1 MKKVQQGNQQ
11 ALRILIE
18 RYKHHV
24 FKVIYH
30 VVRNPKDAEDL
41 AQETFIK
48 MVDALPSY
56 QNQGFTT
63 WLSRIAVHK
72 AIDFNRKKQRQK
84 EDLTF
89 FDQDYQLTDGHNPE
103 EQYLAKHE
111 REMVRAAI
119 MEMPDK
125 LRLVV
130 QLYHLEGLSYKEI
143 SDQLNMKESTIK
155 MRLYRARNWMKE
167 NWKKEDF

>member
-1 MKKVQQGNQQ
+1 
-11 ALRILIE
+11 
-18 RYKHHV
+18 
-24 FKVIYH
+24 
-30 VVRNPKDAEDL
+30 
-41 AQETFIK
+41 
-48 MVDALPSY
+48 
-56 QNQGFTT
+56 
-63 WLSRIAVHK
+63 
-72 AIDFNRKKQRQK
+72 
-84 EDLTF
+84 
-89 FDQDYQLTDGHNPE
+89 
-103 EQYLAKHE
+103 
-111 REMVRAAI
+111 MVRAAI

>member
-1 MKKVQQGNQQ
+1 
-11 ALRILIE
+11 
-18 RYKHHV
+18 
-24 FKVIYH
+24 
-30 VVRNPKDAEDL
+30 
-41 AQETFIK
+41 
-48 MVDALPSY
+48 
-56 QNQGFTT
+56 
-63 WLSRIAVHK
+63 
-72 AIDFNRKKQRQK
+72 
-84 EDLTF
+84 
-89 FDQDYQLTDGHNPE
+89 
-103 EQYLAKHE
+103 
-111 REMVRAAI
+111 